1 MKNCTIK
8 NEYYSITV
16 STKGAEL
23 ISVRGTDGF
32 EYIWQQSSPDL
43 WDGHA
48 PVLFP
53 VCGRLLNQ
61 RYTYQGKEFLMN
73 MHGFA
78 KDFEFAVA
86 SKEGSHITMT
96 LSSNDE
102 TKKIYPFDFAL
113 IVNYELR
120 GRDIIFTATITNKS
134 GEPMPY
140 MFGWHP
146 AFTLPCESGVDIE
159 SYKLK
164 LGVDELSWTPLQN
177 GPFACPKRKKY
188 PITNGEWRLS
198 EKEIYENDTMIFT
211 GHKNS
216 LVMTGDGTSYELSI
230 EWSDN
235 MPYLCVWKDELNKAK
250 FICLEPWSDVP
261 ADGIVPENFDERKMQ
276 RLPAGKSETY
286 TVKFSF
292 NK

>member
-8 NEYYSITV
+8 NEYYTITV

-23 ISVRGTDGF
+23 ISVKNSDGF
-32 EYIWQQSSPDL
+32 EYIWQQSEPDL

-53 VCGRLLNQ
+53 VCGRLLGQ
-61 RYTYQGKEFLMN
+61 KYTYKGKEYLMDL
-73 MHGFA
+73 HGFA

-96 LSSNDE
+96 LSSNSE
-102 TKKIYPFDFAL
+102 TKKIYPFDFSL
-113 IVNYELR
+113 IANYELR
-120 GRDIIFTATITNKS
+120 GKDIIFSTTITNKS

-146 AFTLPCESGVDIE
+146 GFTLPCEDGVDIE
-159 SYKLK
+159 SYKLS
-164 LGVDELSWTPLQN
+164 LGVEKLNWIPLQN
-177 GPFACPKRKKY
+177 GPFACPESKEY
-188 PITNGEWRLS
+188 SIPDGEYRLC
-198 EKEIYENDTMIFT
+198 EEEIYKNDTMIFT
-211 GHKNS
+211 GHKNN
-216 LVMTGDGTSYELSI
+216 LVMSCDGSSYKLCL

-235 MPYLCVWKDELNKAK
+235 MPYLCIWKDEFNKAK
-250 FICLEPWSDVP
+250 FICLEPWSALP
-261 ADGIVPENFDERKMQ
+261 ADGVTPENFDERKMQ
-276 RLPAGKSETY
+276 RLPVGKSEVY
-286 TVKFSF
+286 TIKLSF